1 MITPALA
8 TGVSIGALI
17 LGFLAGYLT
26 RDKRIFGEV
35 ATEIREEAGDAAVT
49 ARKVEKS
56 VNRKIERMESKVDG
70 VRDDLSDLIRTAAS
84 QVDPEEDR
92 SSPPDGPTGTRIK

>member
-8 TGVSIGALI
+8 TGISVVALI
-17 LGFLAGYLT
+17 LGLVAGYLA
-26 RDKRIFGEV
+26 RDKRIFGEI

-49 ARKVEKS
+49 ARRVEKS

-70 VRDDLSDLIRTAAS
+70 VRDDLSELIRAAAAT
-84 QVDPEEDR
+84 VDAEEKDSGGDPNGR
-92 SSPPDGPTGTRIK
+92 LK